1 MSKGVKKLNRGK
13 IRSVIM
19 AVLFPTQKLHTF
31 KPNFTLILCEITI
44 YNQRSVLFFKSIF
57 VLPITT
63 ISSASAATSLISCSI
78 KSSSV
83 VSVLQTFSL
92 RGNKN
97 LLEEREY

>member
-1 MSKGVKKLNRGK
+1 
-13 IRSVIM
+13 M
-19 AVLFPTQKLHTF
+19 AVLFPTQKLHTS
-31 KPNFTLILCEITI
+31 KPNFTLIEITN
-44 YNQRSVLFFKSIF
+44 YNQRSVLFFKGIF

-97 LLEEREY
+97 LLGERE